1 VIRLP
6 AVNEPVAEIVLAL
19 VIAPDVVKFPATLAF
34 NATVKDA
41 PAVTFPTAE
50 TKPVLVMFPVVNPVL
65 TMLPVE
71 TPPDTDKLLKIPT
84 AVMLACTGLIT
95 VPAVFAKPGV
105 TAKLASSWLSG
116 TGLDSVPKVY
126 GTWVIIIDLF

>member
-1 VIRLP
+1 
-6 AVNEPVAEIVLAL
+6 VAEIAPVL
-19 VIAPDVVKFPATLAF
+19 VIAPEAVTAATVKFPPTLAF

-50 TKPVLVMFPVVNPVL
+50 TNPVLKMFPVVKLSVL
-65 TMLPVE
+65 TMFSVKIL
-71 TPPDTDKLLKIPT
+71 PDTDKLLKIPT